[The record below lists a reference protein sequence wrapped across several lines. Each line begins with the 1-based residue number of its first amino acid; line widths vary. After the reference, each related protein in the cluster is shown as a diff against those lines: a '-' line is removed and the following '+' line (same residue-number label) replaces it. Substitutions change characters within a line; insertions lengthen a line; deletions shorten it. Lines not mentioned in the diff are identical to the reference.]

1 MGSREGIGRNTEKSF
16 FFCVDRWLA
25 QTIFITILDLGC
37 YRVVYMRMG
46 RAGPLE
52 GETEKPVHQ
61 LVVHGARVAW
71 TQSNR
76 DMWFALY
83 ESWRR
88 AQILRKNVSS
98 DALKLVHGSNC
109 KERRRATP
117 ALPSRPHHH
126 LTSSKVRLSR
136 ITAEAPAL
144 E

>member
-1 MGSREGIGRNTEKSF
+1 MITSFAERLWALWAAEKESVEIQKRAF
-16 FFCVDRWLA
+16 SSVLTGMCPVFVRTWTFH
-25 QTIFITILDLGC
+25 IILF
-37 YRVVYMRMG
+37 RVVYMRMG

-52 GETEKPVHQ
+52 GETDKPVHQ

-98 DALKLVHGSNC
+98 DALKLVHGEQLQGK
-109 KERRRATP
+109 KE
-117 ALPSRPHHH
+117 
-126 LTSSKVRLSR
+126 SKAR
-136 ITAEAPAL
+136 IKPWWGG
-144 E
+144 

>member
-1 MGSREGIGRNTEKSF
+1 
-16 FFCVDRWLA
+16 
-25 QTIFITILDLGC
+25 
-37 YRVVYMRMG
+37 MG

-52 GETEKPVHQ
+52 GETDKPVHQ

-98 DALKLVHGSNC
+98 DALKLVHGEQLQGK
-109 KERRRATP
+109 KESDASP
-117 ALPSRPHHH
+117 AF
-126 LTSSKVRLSR
+126 TSPPPPQR
-136 ITAEAPAL
+136 
-144 E
+144 